1 MDVLCWSR
9 WCRQGHAPA
18 VVNLAL
24 AMLLVLAPGNS
35 LLTLLSV
42 ALPCFLSLSLPL
54 SSLPSAPSPS
64 APPLP
69 PLLSICSCSVHS
81 PTCLASRLR

>member
-24 AMLLVLAPGNS
+24 AMLLVLAPSNS
-35 LLTLLSV
+35 LLTLFSV
-42 ALPCFLSLSLPL
+42 ALPCPLSTPLLSLSPH
-54 SSLPSAPSPS
+54 SL
-64 APPLP
+64 
-69 PLLSICSCSVHS
+69 
-81 PTCLASRLR
+81 